1 MSNSYNI
8 AKWVARADLLI
19 SSVLIPGAKTPIL
32 VTEDMIKTM
41 KKGSVVVDVAIDQ
54 GGAVETCDHCTTHD
68 NPTFVK
74 HGVTHYSVAN
84 IPGAVSRT
92 STLALT
98 NATLPYALAIANKG
112 YKQACLDDPGL
123 MQGINTIDGKVTFK
137 GVAEGL
143 NLPYYD
149 IHEILK

>member
-1 MSNSYNI
+1 M
-8 AKWVARADLLI
+8 
-19 SSVLIPGAKTPIL
+19 
-32 VTEDMIKTM
+32 
-41 KKGSVVVDVAIDQ
+41 
-54 GGAVETCDHCTTHD
+54 
-68 NPTFVK
+68 
-74 HGVTHYSVAN
+74 
-84 IPGAVSRT
+84 
-92 STLALT
+92 ALT

-143 NLPYYD
+143 KLPYYD